1 MMGALASMTGDP
13 GAYPMYTKTD
23 EYSVFVKSD
32 EYASYAKT
40 SLSGE
45 YQRTRITTSTRDQLS
60 ALVNFLPTLTI
71 WDLVRC
77 VWLDMD
83 DCVESSN
90 SQLHEDAG
98 TARQRS
104 EANEYHEWAAAWART
119 DRSVR

>member
-1 MMGALASMTGDP
+1 
-13 GAYPMYTKTD
+13 MYTKTD

-60 ALVNFLPTLTI
+60 ALTTI
-71 WDLVRC
+71 RFTHRYERDIRVHDVHGAGNRC